1 MEIHHE
7 CHLENCPKLFV
18 MAIWFGSAA
27 QEAASEKSYNMQQFT
42 IYCILGNFPE
52 KLILDKLNALSF
64 R

>member
-1 MEIHHE
+1 
-7 CHLENCPKLFV
+7 
-18 MAIWFGSAA
+18 MAIWFGSTA